1 MSVTGEFW
9 SYSSEQLLPLASAPE
24 FDLSVAD
31 SFLVHDG
38 LVRSITAHFERFS
51 NSISDEVS
59 KSQLPGFFEA
69 VREQLPIE
77 GNWFPR
83 IEYRAGA
90 PIGERLFLQNRPAPE
105 LTETL
110 TLWTYP
116 ETDPRVL
123 PKVKGP
129 DLAIGMQLRRTA
141 NLNGADE
148 AVLLSPEGYIAD
160 GALSS
165 IMWWRD
171 GVLYG
176 PDDSTNWLPSVTR
189 EEAFELALQA
199 GYETGQE
206 RCKPNDLTGLEVWNV
221 SSTQGIRGV
230 TKWGEIQIA
239 QPKLYHSFRKRL
251 SLLFAPLRTSESA

>member
-9 SYSSEQLLPLASAPE
+9 SYSSEHLVPLPNAPE
-24 FDLSVAD
+24 HELSVAD
-31 SFLVHDG
+31 SFLVQEG
-38 LVRSITAHFERFS
+38 MVRSLDAHFQRFQKS
-51 NSISDEVS
+51 VSDEVTI
-59 KSQLPGFFEA
+59 SQLPGFFAA
-69 VREQLPIE
+69 VRELLPLA

-83 IEYRAGA
+83 IEYRQGA
-90 PIGERLFLQNRPAPE
+90 AIGERLFLQNRSAPE
-105 LTETL
+105 LTETAK
-110 TLWTYP
+110 LWTFP
-116 ETDPRVL
+116 DPDPRVA

-129 DLAIGMQLRRTA
+129 DLALGMQLRRTA
-141 NLNGADE
+141 NLHGADE
-148 AVLLSPEGYIAD
+148 AVLLSPEGFIAD

-171 GVLYG
+171 GVLYA

-199 GYETGQE
+199 GFEIGEE
-206 RCKPNDLTGLEVWNV
+206 RMKPADLAGAEVWNV

-230 TKWGEIQIA
+230 IKWGEIPIA

-251 SLLFAPLRTSESA
+251 FLLFTPLRNAEVL